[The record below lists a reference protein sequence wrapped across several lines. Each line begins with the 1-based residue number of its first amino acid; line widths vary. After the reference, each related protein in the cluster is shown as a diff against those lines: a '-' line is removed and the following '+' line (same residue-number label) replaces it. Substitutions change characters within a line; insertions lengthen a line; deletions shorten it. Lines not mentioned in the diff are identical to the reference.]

1 MAKPERPP
9 YVRRRLGA
17 KLKRMREASG
27 HTLDT
32 AAAALDKTRSALH
45 RIETGETK
53 ANVHLIRTMMD
64 LYDHFDPALIDAV
77 RKSTQKPWFAAYGV
91 QDNGGY
97 LGVETEA
104 SHVDEFSAQVI
115 PGLLQTDGYIRA
127 LFTTR
132 GNTNLE
138 QAALIRLFRQ
148 RRLIS
153 ESDPLTYTA
162 IVDEAALL
170 RQVGGPSA
178 MREQL
183 HHLLEVAN
191 LPTVTLRVLPLD
203 LGAHD
208 ALPGPF
214 CLLSFPDPEDPEYLY
229 VEHVTG
235 TLHCEEEE
243 DVTEARTVFTQLESV
258 ALDPDDSVALIR
270 ALTGSMITG

>member
-1 MAKPERPP
+1 
-9 YVRRRLGA
+9 
-17 KLKRMREASG
+17 MREASG
-27 HTLDT
+27 HTLDS
-32 AAAALDKTRSALH
+32 AALALDKTRSALH

-53 ANVHLIRTMMD
+53 ANVHLVRTMMD
-64 LYDHFDPALIDAV
+64 LYDHFEPALIEAT
-77 RKSTQKPWFAAYGV
+77 RKSLRKPWFAAYGV

-104 SHVDEFSAQVI
+104 SHVDEFSAQVV

-127 LFTTR
+127 LFMTR
-132 GNTNLE
+132 GNTNPE

-153 ESDPLTYTA
+153 ETEPLTFTA

-170 RQVGGPSA
+170 RQVGGHA
-178 MREQL
+178 VMREQL

-191 LPTVTLRVLPLD
+191 LPTVTLRVLPLE

-235 TLHCEEEE
+235 TLHCEDEQE
-243 DVTEARTVFTQLESV
+243 VTEARMVFAQLQSV

-270 ALTGSMITG
+270 RLTHTMING

>member
-1 MAKPERPP
+1 
-9 YVRRRLGA
+9 
-17 KLKRMREASG
+17 
-27 HTLDT
+27 
-32 AAAALDKTRSALH
+32 
-45 RIETGETK
+45 
-53 ANVHLIRTMMD
+53 MMD
-64 LYDHFDPALIDAV
+64 LYDHFEPALIEAT
-77 RKSTQKPWFAAYGV
+77 RKSLRKPWFAAYGV

-104 SHVDEFSAQVI
+104 SHVDEFSAQVV
-115 PGLLQTDGYIRA
+115 PSLLQIDGYIRA
-127 LFTTR
+127 LFMTR
-132 GNTNLE
+132 GNTNPE

-153 ESDPLTYTA
+153 ETEPLTYTA
-162 IVDEAALL
+162 IVDEAALM
-170 RQVGGPSA
+170 RQVGGEA
-178 MREQL
+178 VMREQL

-235 TLHCEEEE
+235 TLHCEEEQE
-243 DVTEARTVFTQLESV
+243 VTEARMVFAQLQSV

-270 ALTGSMITG
+270 RLTRTMING

>member
-1 MAKPERPP
+1 
-9 YVRRRLGA
+9 
-17 KLKRMREASG
+17 MREASG